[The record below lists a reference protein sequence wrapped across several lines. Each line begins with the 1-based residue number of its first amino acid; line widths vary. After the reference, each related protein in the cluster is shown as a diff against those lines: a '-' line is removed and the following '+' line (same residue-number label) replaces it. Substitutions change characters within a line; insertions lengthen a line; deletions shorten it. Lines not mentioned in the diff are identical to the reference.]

1 MTFTPVAAGAYYVA
15 AGSAD
20 EFGGTYTLSVTESA
34 DVGDDYADGTGTT
47 GTVTVGGEVMGEI
60 ETLDDR
66 DWFAVTLEA
75 GKTYQI
81 DLEGSETMSGTL
93 GDTYL
98 YGIHDAAGNFIPGTE
113 DDDGGVSVNSR
124 VTFTAT
130 ADATYYVAAGGF
142 DEVGTYTLSVV
153 EDSM

>member
-1 MTFTPVAAGAYYVA
+1 MAASYEGFNARVEFTPVAAGTYYVA
-15 AGSAD
+15 AGSID

-81 DLEGSETMSGTL
+81 DLEGSETGAAPSGTRIC
-93 GDTYL
+93 TESTTRPATSSPAPRTTT
-98 YGIHDAAGNFIPGTE
+98 AA
-113 DDDGGVSVNSR
+113 
-124 VTFTAT
+124 
-130 ADATYYVAAGGF
+130 
-142 DEVGTYTLSVV
+142 
-153 EDSM
+153 